1 MRSAARVP
9 ARRSSAGRQTGSQGK
24 TPEQPKEEVLCTFNS
39 DLKTESWGVKVTFY
53 KLNGQK
59 KFRVSSSISDVAA
72 EGKAGDMISVSGH
85 SFRIDSALT
94 DTIYEKGRCPTPY
107 LQCSNGGTDT
117 IIITGNKPTESED
130 CAHGLYDDITTTT
143 KKTKPGTEYQNDDA
157 IVGENF
163 CSEPEAIKGLKAV
176 GYLLFIAKILVPLII
191 IGMGT
196 YDVYQSIVDPD
207 KIMSKSVK
215 GLLIRI
221 AIGVAVFFIPRIV
234 YTVLNIAQDMG
245 VASEKSANCRK
256 ALLDPWNL
264 GTDIGEQRTYSTD
277 GDLTD
282 RGYPD
287 SKSGQ

>member
-1 MRSAARVP
+1 MKKTKVVLILLAFCSLFAFTGNVFAQCSGTTQAECEAKEEDGYKCKWDINKKGGARCSKSKELTDKAIEEANKTYTSCTEIKDYNTCTASKIGGYSCIWRQGYCFDNKVP
-9 ARRSSAGRQTGSQGK
+9 KQDENTSNQVAGNKTQATQKYSSA
-24 TPEQPKEEVLCTFNS
+24 
-39 DLKTESWGVKVTFY
+39 
-53 KLNGQK
+53 
-59 KFRVSSSISDVAA
+59 
-72 EGKAGDMISVSGH
+72 
-85 SFRIDSALT
+85 
-94 DTIYEKGRCPTPY
+94 
-107 LQCSNGGTDT
+107 
-117 IIITGNKPTESED
+117 
-130 CAHGLYDDITTTT
+130 TTKTT

-256 ALLDPWNL
+256 ALLDPWDL

-277 GDLTD
+277 GNLTD